1 VRGFREVA
9 TALAFATAVEPPPAL
24 RARVMSAVARTRQFQ
39 PEAQPASHKAQ
50 PVRRAAPWLTGLAAA
65 AAIVLA
71 VVFGVAQAHT
81 SQQLSQAR
89 AQNQAIAAVLAAPDA
104 RLITAGTTA
113 GGRAAVV
120 VDAATHRLIVT
131 TSDLPALPAGRVYQL
146 WLIGQ
151 ATTVSAGLL
160 PAAAVGGQTAPVLA
174 SDLLPGDKL
183 GLTVEPAPGSVHP
196 TTTPIL
202 ALPI

>member
-1 VRGFREVA
+1 
-9 TALAFATAVEPPPAL
+9 
-24 RARVMSAVARTRQFQ
+24 
-39 PEAQPASHKAQ
+39 
-50 PVRRAAPWLTGLAAA
+50 
-65 AAIVLA
+65 VLA

-104 RLITAGTTA
+104 RLITAGTSA

-131 TSDLPALPAGRVYQL
+131 TSDLPALPAGKVYQL

-151 ATTVSAGLL
+151 DTTVSASLL
-160 PAAAVGGQTAPVLA
+160 PAPAVGGQDGGQTAPVLA